1 MPPPVNRHIQRSVS
15 FWHRWYNWR
24 AKLASRLC
32 RIRLQLEC
40 HNVPSLSFTCTTFHR
55 IWHPAWANSET
66 PASCDAVLPVISD
79 KKSLLQNTEITHAP
93 SECAHFPGSGW
104 SHGAGRHQSSSSA
117 GEADRNYSPWENAL
131 VPRQNLPPWGWEA
144 ALLGS
149 TTGRQVSVS
158 FCFFLKKKACCVC
171 LLGKDLSSKV
181 LLRLCVFRSSESETE
196 RSLVHTLSPWC
207 TGKQCTTIRSSRT
220 SRGNSL
226 CLREQSLTQSG
237 RSVPFFLCLYLCVVF
252 LA

>member
-1 MPPPVNRHIQRSVS
+1 MCSFSRFRVKPWSRPSSVKLLSWRSWSQLQPMRKCLGTTAESPAMRVRGGFTREHNRT
-15 FWHRWYNWR
+15 
-24 AKLASRLC
+24 A
-32 RIRLQLEC
+32 
-40 HNVPSLSFTCTTFHR
+40 
-55 IWHPAWANSET
+55 
-66 PASCDAVLPVISD
+66 
-79 KKSLLQNTEITHAP
+79 
-93 SECAHFPGSGW
+93 
-104 SHGAGRHQSSSSA
+104 
-117 GEADRNYSPWENAL
+117 
-131 VPRQNLPPWGWEA
+131 
-144 ALLGS
+144 
-149 TTGRQVSVS
+149 S
-158 FCFFLKKKACCVC
+158 FCKFLLLFKKKACCVC